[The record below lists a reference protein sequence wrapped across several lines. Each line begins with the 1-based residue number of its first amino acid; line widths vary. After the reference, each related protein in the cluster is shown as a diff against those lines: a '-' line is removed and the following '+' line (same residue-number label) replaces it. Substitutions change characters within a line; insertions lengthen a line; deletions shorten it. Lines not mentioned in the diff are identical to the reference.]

1 MRATILY
8 MIAVDVAGRTVAS
21 HCATGTLDDFNGILE
36 RREQVR
42 IDGGIVVVMRGR
54 EAEAKAG
61 EMATAIEGY
70 IFYEIAALLV
80 LAAGVG
86 FVGLLLRQPLIVS
99 FIAVG
104 ILAGPSVLNIAQS
117 DEQIDLLAELGIA
130 VLLFLVGLKLDF
142 NLVRTLGPVAL
153 VTGLGQV
160 VFTTVFGFLIA
171 LALGLDAVT
180 AIYVAIAL
188 TFSSTIII
196 VKLLSDKREIDSLH
210 GRIALGFLIVQDIV
224 VVVAMIALSAIG
236 MGGAAAEG
244 ENALTEVLG
253 VLGYG
258 VAMLAFVVLF
268 IRYLANPLVERLSRA
283 PELLVSFAIG
293 WAALLAAVGHY
304 LGFGKE
310 LGGLLAG
317 VSLASTPF
325 REAIAARLASLRDF
339 LLLFFFIALG
349 ASLDLSVL
357 GASVGPAIV
366 LSLFVLIGNPL
377 IVLAIMGAMGYRKR
391 TGFLAGLTVAQISE
405 FSLIFM
411 AMGVAIGHVAED
423 ALGLVTLVGLVTIA
437 ASTYMITYSHQL
449 YGLFEPAL
457 GVFERRRKT
466 AEDADPPGAASL
478 HDVILFGLGRYGL
491 GIASA
496 LRDSGRRILGVDF
509 SPEAVRHAR
518 AQGFD
523 VVFGDATDPEFLA
536 HLPLARAD
544 WLVMAV
550 PEHDTGLTHD
560 DPRQALLRA
569 VRDLGFDGRIAV
581 AAHRDATAMMLQAER
596 ADLILMPYRDAAF
609 AAARMITD
617 DARAPDRIV
626 ADPEGQKEL
635 PA

>member
-1 MRATILY
+1 MT
-8 MIAVDVAGRTVAS
+8 
-21 HCATGTLDDFNGILE
+21 E
-36 RREQVR
+36 
-42 IDGGIVVVMRGR
+42 
-54 EAEAKAG
+54 
-61 EMATAIEGY
+61 AIEGY

-104 ILAGPSVLNIAQS
+104 ILAGPSVLDIARS
-117 DEQIDLLAELGIA
+117 EEQIDLLAELGIA

-171 LALGLDAVT
+171 LAMGIDAVT
-180 AIYVAIAL
+180 ALYIAIAL

-196 VKLLSDKREIDSLH
+196 VKLLSDKRDIDSLH
-210 GRIALGFLIVQDIV
+210 GRIALGFLIVQDVV

-236 MGGAAAEG
+236 VGGAAEG
-244 ENALTEVLG
+244 DGALGDVLL

-258 VAMLAFVVLF
+258 VAMLAFVILF
-268 IRYLANPLVERLSRA
+268 IRYVADPLVERLSRA

-325 REAIAARLASLRDF
+325 REAIAARLATLRDF

-366 LSLFVLIGNPL
+366 LALFVLIGNPL

-411 AMGVAIGHVAED
+411 AMGVTIGHVADE

-449 YGLFEPAL
+449 YSVFEPVL
-457 GVFERRRKT
+457 GIFERGK
-466 AEDADPPGAASL
+466 PGAEPDAGPEAARP
-478 HDVILFGLGRYGL
+478 HDVILFGLGRYGM
-491 GIASA
+491 GIAAA
-496 LRDSGRRILGVDF
+496 LKDSGKRILGVDF
-509 SPEAVRHAR
+509 SPDAIRHAK
-518 AQGFD
+518 AQGYD
-523 VVFGDATDPEFLA
+523 TVFGDATDPEFLA
-536 HLPLARAD
+536 HLPLTRAE

-550 PEHDTGLTHD
+550 PEHDTGITHD
-560 DPRQALLRA
+560 DPRHALLKAARE
-569 VRDLGFDGRIAV
+569 LGFEGKVAV
-581 AAHRDATAMMLQAER
+581 AAHREPTAEALAAIR
-596 ADLILMPYRDAAF
+596 ADLVLMPYRDAAF
-609 AAARMITD
+609 AAARMITG
-617 DARAPDRIV
+617 DAQAPSHTMN
-626 ADPEGQKEL
+626 DPDGQKEL

>member
-1 MRATILY
+1 MT
-8 MIAVDVAGRTVAS
+8 AV
-21 HCATGTLDDFNGILE
+21 LE
-36 RREQVR
+36 
-42 IDGGIVVVMRGR
+42 D
-54 EAEAKAG
+54 
-61 EMATAIEGY
+61 Y
-70 IFYEIAALLV
+70 IFYEFAALLV

-86 FVGLLLRQPLIVS
+86 FLGLMLRQPLIVS

-104 ILAGPSVLNIAQS
+104 IVAGPSVLNIAQS

-142 NLVRTLGPVAL
+142 QLVRTLGPVAL
-153 VTGLGQV
+153 ITGLGQV
-160 VFTTVFGFLIA
+160 LFTTVFGFGLG
-171 LALGLDAVT
+171 LALGLDPLT
-180 AIYVAIAL
+180 AFYVAIAL

-224 VVVAMIALSAIG
+224 VVIAMIVLSAIG
-236 MGGAAAEG
+236 VGGG
-244 ENALTEVLG
+244 DDTGLIDVLA

-258 VAMLAFVVLF
+258 LAMLAAVAVFV
-268 IRYLANPLVERLSRA
+268 RYAANPLVERLSRA

-293 WAALLAAVGHY
+293 WAALLAAVGFY

-349 ASLDLSVL
+349 ALLDMSVL
-357 GASVGPAIV
+357 GASVWPALV

-377 IVLAIMGAMGYRKR
+377 IVLTIMGAMGYRKR

-437 ASTYMITYSHQL
+437 ASTYMITYSHQI
-449 YGLFEPAL
+449 YDRFEPL
-457 GVFERRRKT
+457 LSVFERRSDTPR
-466 AEDADPPGAASL
+466 EDAPERVRP

-491 GIASA
+491 GIGAELEKA
-496 LRDSGRRILGVDF
+496 GLQVLGVDF
-509 SPEAVRHAR
+509 SPAAVRNAR
-518 AQGFD
+518 AMGYD
-523 VVFGDATDPEFLA
+523 VVYGDATDPEFLA
-536 HLPLARAD
+536 HLPLGRAQ
-544 WLVMAV
+544 WLILAV

-560 DPRQALLRA
+560 DPRRALLQAAREA
-569 VRDLGFDGRIAV
+569 GFDGKIAV
-581 AAHRDATAMMLQAER
+581 AAHSDATVAALQAAR
-596 ADLILMPYRDAAF
+596 ADLVLMPYRDASY
-609 AAARMITD
+609 AAARMILSED
-617 DARAPDRIV
+617 DAPDRRV

-635 PA
+635 TA

>member
-1 MRATILY
+1 MT
-8 MIAVDVAGRTVAS
+8 AV
-21 HCATGTLDDFNGILE
+21 L
-36 RREQVR
+36 
-42 IDGGIVVVMRGR
+42 
-54 EAEAKAG
+54 
-61 EMATAIEGY
+61 EGY
-70 IFYEIAALLV
+70 LFYEIAALLV

-86 FVGLLLRQPLIVS
+86 FIGLMLRQPLIVS

-104 ILAGPSVLNIAQS
+104 IIAGPSVLNIARS
-117 DEQIDLLAELGIA
+117 DAQIDLLAELGIA

-142 NLVRTLGPVAL
+142 NLVRTLGPVSL

-160 VFTTVFGFLIA
+160 IFTTVFGFLIG
-171 LALGLDAVT
+171 LALGLDPRT
-180 AIYVAIAL
+180 ALYVAIAL

-210 GRIALGFLIVQDIV
+210 GRIALGFLIVQDV
-224 VVVAMIALSAIG
+224 VVVLAMIVLSAIG
-236 MGGAAAEG
+236 VGAAAEG
-244 ENALTEVLG
+244 QGALGDVLR

-258 VAMLAFVVLF
+258 IAMLAFVIFF
-268 IRYLANPLVERLSRA
+268 IRYVADPLVEHLSQA

-357 GASVGPAIV
+357 GASVGPAII
-366 LSLFVLIGNPL
+366 LALFVLIGNPL

-411 AMGVAIGHVAED
+411 AMGVAIGHVANE

-449 YGLFEPAL
+449 YNIFEPVL
-457 GVFERRRKT
+457 GIFERKNRDR
-466 AEDADPPGAASL
+466 ARDDAPENALP

-491 GIASA
+491 GIAAA
-496 LRDSGRRILGVDF
+496 LRDSGKRVLGVDF
-509 SPEAVRHAR
+509 SPEAVRFAR
-518 AQGFD
+518 TKGYD

-536 HLPLARAD
+536 HLPLRHAE
-544 WLVMAV
+544 WLVLAV
-550 PEHDTGLTHD
+550 PEHDMGLTHD
-560 DPRQALLRA
+560 DPRHALLRA
-569 VRDLGFDGRIAV
+569 VRDQGYQGRVAV
-581 AAHRDATAMMLQAER
+581 SAHRDTTAEALAADS

-609 AAARMITD
+609 AAARMITG
-617 DARAPDRIV
+617 DAQKPGPAT
-626 ADPEGQKEL
+626 ADPDGQKEL
-635 PA
+635 LT

>member
-1 MRATILY
+1 MT
-8 MIAVDVAGRTVAS
+8 D
-21 HCATGTLDDFNGILE
+21 
-36 RREQVR
+36 
-42 IDGGIVVVMRGR
+42 
-54 EAEAKAG
+54 
-61 EMATAIEGY
+61 AIEGY
-70 IFYEIAALLV
+70 LFYEIAALLV

-104 ILAGPSVLNIAQS
+104 IVAGPSVLDIAQS
-117 DEQIDLLAELGIA
+117 DAQIDLLAELGIA

-160 VFTTVFGFLIA
+160 AFTTVFGFLIA
-171 LALGLDAVT
+171 LALGLDALT

-196 VKLLSDKREIDSLH
+196 VKLLSDKREIDALH
-210 GRIALGFLIVQDIV
+210 GRIALGFLIVQDV
-224 VVVAMIALSAIG
+224 VVVIAMIALSAIG
-236 MGGAAAEG
+236 VGGAAEG
-244 ENALTEVLG
+244 DSAIMDVLR

-258 VAMLAFVVLF
+258 LAMLAFVVVF
-268 IRYLANPLVERLSRA
+268 IRYVANPLVERLSRA

-366 LSLFVLIGNPL
+366 LSLFVLVGNPL

-411 AMGVAIGHVAED
+411 AMGVTIGHVAEE

-437 ASTYMITYSHQL
+437 ASTYMITFSHQL
-449 YGLFEPAL
+449 YSVFEPVL
-457 GVFERRRKT
+457 GIFERQRT
-466 AEDADPPGAASL
+466 DAEPDNEAGSSSP

-491 GIASA
+491 GIATS
-496 LRDSGRRILGVDF
+496 LRERGKRILGVDF
-509 SPEAVRHAR
+509 SPEAVRYAR

-523 VVFGDATDPEFLA
+523 TVFGDATDPEFLA
-536 HLPLARAD
+536 HLPLRHAE

-560 DPRQALLRA
+560 DPRHALLKA
-569 VRDLGFDGRIAV
+569 VRDLGFRGKVAV
-581 AAHRDATAMMLQAER
+581 AAHREATATALAADN
-596 ADLILMPYRDAAF
+596 ADLVLMPYRDAAF

-617 DARAPDRIV
+617 GVEPPDQTV
-626 ADPEGQKEL
+626 TDPDGQREF

>member
-1 MRATILY
+1 MTA
-8 MIAVDVAGRTVAS
+8 
-21 HCATGTLDDFNGILE
+21 
-36 RREQVR
+36 
-42 IDGGIVVVMRGR
+42 
-54 EAEAKAG
+54 
-61 EMATAIEGY
+61 AIEGY
-70 IFYEIAALLV
+70 VFYEVAALLV

-86 FVGLLLRQPLIVS
+86 FAGLLLRQPLIVS

-104 ILAGPSVLNIAQS
+104 ILAGPSGLDIARS

-130 VLLFLVGLKLDF
+130 ILLFLVGLKLDF
-142 NLVRTLGPVAL
+142 NLVRTLGSVAL

-160 VFTTVFGFLIA
+160 LFTTVFGFLICI
-171 LALGLDAVT
+171 ALGLDALT
-180 AIYVAIAL
+180 AIYVAVAL

-210 GRIALGFLIVQDIV
+210 GRIALGFLIVQDVV

-236 MGGAAAEG
+236 VGGAVEGDGAAADV
-244 ENALTEVLG
+244 AR

-258 VAMLAFVVLF
+258 LAMLGLVMLF
-268 IRYLANPLVERLSRA
+268 TRWVAGPLVERLSQA

-325 REAIAARLASLRDF
+325 REAIAARLAPLRDF

-357 GASVGPAIV
+357 GASVGPAAA

-377 IVLAIMGAMGYRKR
+377 IVLAVMGAMGYRKR

-411 AMGVAIGHVAED
+411 AMGVAIGHAQDD

-437 ASTYMITYSHQL
+437 ASTYMISYSHEL
-449 YGLFEPAL
+449 YGLFEPLL
-457 GVFERRRKT
+457 GVFERRDPA
-466 AEDADPPGAASL
+466 AEPEGGPEIARP
-478 HDVILFGLGRYGL
+478 HEVILFGLGRYGL

-496 LRDSGRRILGVDF
+496 LREDGRRVLGVDF
-509 SPEAVRHAR
+509 SPQAVRFAR
-518 AQGFD
+518 ERGFD
-523 VVFGDATDPEFLA
+523 VVFGDASDPEFLS
-536 HLPLARAD
+536 HLPLSGAD
-544 WLVMAV
+544 WLVVAV
-550 PEHDTGLTHD
+550 PEHDTGVTHHD
-560 DPRQALLRA
+560 ARRVLLSA
-569 VRDLGFDGRIAV
+569 VRDLGFRGRIAV
-581 AAHRDATAMMLQAER
+581 AAHREPTADDLRSAR
-596 ADLILMPYRDAAF
+596 ADVVLMPYRDAAF
-609 AAARMITD
+609 AAARMI
-617 DARAPDRIV
+617 AQGAEASAP
-626 ADPEGQKEL
+626 ALLDPDGQKEL

>member
-1 MRATILY
+1 MTA
-8 MIAVDVAGRTVAS
+8 
-21 HCATGTLDDFNGILE
+21 
-36 RREQVR
+36 
-42 IDGGIVVVMRGR
+42 
-54 EAEAKAG
+54 
-61 EMATAIEGY
+61 AIEGY

-80 LAAGVG
+80 LSAGLG
-86 FVGLLLRQPLIVS
+86 LVGLLLRQPLIVS

-104 ILAGPSVLNIAQS
+104 IVAGPSVLDIVHS

-142 NLVRTLGPVAL
+142 NLVRSLGPVAL

-160 VFTTVFGFLIA
+160 IFTTVFGFLIG
-171 LALGLDAVT
+171 LGLGLAPLP
-180 AIYVAIAL
+180 AFYVAVAL

-210 GRIALGFLIVQDIV
+210 GRIALGFLIVQDLV
-224 VVVAMIALSAIG
+224 VVIAMIVLSAVG
-236 MGGAAAEG
+236 VGGAGDAA
-244 ENALTEVLG
+244 LVDVLK

-258 VAMLAFVVLF
+258 LAMLAAVAVF
-268 IRYLANPLVERLSRA
+268 IRYIANPLVGRLSKA

-293 WAALLAAVGHY
+293 WAALLAALGHY

-349 ASLDLSVL
+349 ASLDMSVL
-357 GASVGPAIV
+357 GASIGPAII

-377 IVLAIMGAMGYRKR
+377 IVLAIMAAMGYRKR

-411 AMGVAIGHVAED
+411 AMGVSIGHVPD
-423 ALGLVTLVGLVTIA
+423 QALGLVTLVGLVTIA
-437 ASTYMITYSHQL
+437 ASTYMITYSHWL
-449 YGLFEPAL
+449 YDRLEPVL
-457 GVFERRRKT
+457 RVFERKN
-466 AEDADPPGAASL
+466 AGSADAKNLVTSTT

-491 GIASA
+491 GIGSA
-496 LRDSGRRILGVDF
+496 LRDSGLKVLGVDF

-518 AQGFD
+518 ERGFD
-523 VVFGDATDPEFLA
+523 VVFGDATDPEFLI
-536 HLPLARAD
+536 HLPLQSAS

-560 DPRQALLRA
+560 DPRRALLRA
-569 VRDLGFDGRIAV
+569 VRDSGYSGKIAV
-581 AAHRDATAMMLQAER
+581 AAHRETTAESLMQAE
-596 ADLILMPYRDAAF
+596 ADLVLMPFRDAAY
-609 AAARMITD
+609 AAARMITSG
-617 DARAPDRIV
+617 APAPSTFV
-626 ADPEGQKEL
+626 EDPQGQKEL
-635 PA
+635 SL